1 MAATPTRLTFVVTK
15 EMKILL
21 STVKKNQFLDY
32 TQSAMI
38 RELVSAGLD
47 ALDKKAEK
55 EKQREKA
62 P

>member
-21 STVKKNQFLDY
+21 STVKKNQFLDC
-32 TQSAMI
+32 TQSDMI

-55 EKQREKA
+55 EKQRKRNF
-62 P
+62 

>member
-55 EKQREKA
+55 EKQRKRNF
-62 P
+62 

>member
-1 MAATPTRLTFVVTK
+1 MAATATRLTFVVTK

-21 STVKKNQFLDY
+21 STVKKNQFLDC
-32 TQSAMI
+32 TQSDMI